1 MFSTLQV
8 GPFRVGL
15 VCAHDSRRTPPI
27 CGHGLSF
34 GADWV
39 SNAWIGAHG
48 RTRLDDN
55 SERPQRGAR
64 MSNKKAATKTATA
77 TFDTADRP
85 EKIRNVALVGHSAG
99 GKTTLVEALLAAT
112 GTIPRAGTIADGTT
126 VSDSDPVEIAQQR
139 SVALSV
145 CPLRWDNVT
154 INLLDTPGYPDFT
167 GELRAG
173 LRAADSA
180 LFVVSAADEIDP
192 ITVSLWEECAAV
204 GTPRAV
210 VITKLDAPRAD
221 YPGTVAACQR
231 VFGGA
236 DGQAVLPLYVRDGE
250 TALIGLLTRTRY
262 DYGNGFPATESPA
275 PEADIDDPRAQLI
288 EAIINNSEDETLL
301 DRYLSGED
309 IGIEVLV
316 DDLET
321 AVARATF
328 YPVLPVCA
336 ETGLGLGE
344 VLEVLSGAFP
354 SPNEL
359 DMPEVQPLYGTD
371 TKVVE
376 CSPDGPLLAEVVR
389 TTVDPYLGRLSIL
402 RLFSGTLT
410 PETVIHISGHGG
422 ESRGHPDHD
431 TDERV
436 TQIFS
441 PLGSTLRPIERA
453 IAGDICAVGRLGA
466 AETGDTISAKSA
478 PLLMAPWEMPEPLLP
493 IAVQAATRADE
504 DALAKALGRLTAGD
518 PTVRI
523 ERHQDTGQLVLWC
536 LGEAHA
542 DVVLERLRATGAHV
556 DTVPLRI
563 ALRETFT
570 AEARGHGRLVKQSGG
585 HGQYAVCDVV
595 VTPLPRGSGVEFTEQ
610 VVGGAVPSQFIGSVE
625 KGVRNQLAQGLDNDH
640 IPVVDVKVT
649 LVDGKAHSV
658 DSSDAAF
665 QTAGSLAVKDAAGQI
680 ETTLLEPIAK
690 VDITVPDT
698 HVGSVLSDLSGR
710 RGRVTGTEPDP
721 TALLGMERTVVHA
734 EIPEAE
740 LVRYATSLRSITAG
754 TGRFTREFARHELVP
769 AHVAASLRK
778 PPDS

>member
-1 MFSTLQV
+1 
-8 GPFRVGL
+8 
-15 VCAHDSRRTPPI
+15 
-27 CGHGLSF
+27 
-34 GADWV
+34 
-39 SNAWIGAHG
+39 
-48 RTRLDDN
+48 
-55 SERPQRGAR
+55 
-64 MSNKKAATKTATA
+64 MSKSKAGTKTATV
-77 TFDTADRP
+77 TFDSADRP
-85 EKIRNVALVGHSAG
+85 EKIRNVALVGHSGA
-99 GKTTLVEALLAAT
+99 GKTTLVEALLAVT
-112 GTIPRAGTIADGTT
+112 GTIPRAGSVVDGNT
-126 VSDSDPVEIAQQR
+126 VSDSDPVEVAQQR

-145 CPLRWDNVT
+145 CPLEWDGVM

-173 LRAADSA
+173 LRAADAA

-192 ITVSLWEECAAV
+192 ITVSLWEECAAL

-221 YPGTVAACQR
+221 YANTVAACQR

-236 DGQAVLPLYVRDGE
+236 DGQAVLPLYVPTGE
-250 TALIGLLTRTRY
+250 SALTGLLSKCTY
-262 DYGNGFPATESPA
+262 DYAKGFPATESPA
-275 PEADIDDPRAQLI
+275 EDDLEEQRGALI

-301 DRYLSGED
+301 DRYLSGEE

-321 AVARATF
+321 AVARGTF

-344 VLEVLSGAFP
+344 LLEVLSGGFP
-354 SPNEL
+354 SPVEI
-359 DMPEVQPLYGTD
+359 DVPEVQPLYGTD

-376 CSPDGPLLAEVVR
+376 CSPNGPLLAEVVR

-410 PETVIHISGHGG
+410 PETQIHISGHGG

-431 TDERV
+431 VDERV

-441 PLGSTLRPIERA
+441 PLGATLRPIERA

-466 AETGDTISAKSA
+466 AETGDTISAKTA
-478 PLLMAPWEMPEPLLP
+478 PLLMAPWEMPVPLLP

-504 DALAKALGRLTAGD
+504 DTLAKGLSRLTAGD

-523 ERHQDTGQLVLWC
+523 ERHPVTGQLVLWC

-563 ALRETFT
+563 ALHETFT
-570 AEARGHGRLVKQSGG
+570 VEARGHGRLVKQSGG

-595 VTPLPRGSGVEFTEQ
+595 VTPLPRGSGVEFAEQ

-625 KGVRNQLAQGLDNDH
+625 KGVRAQLAQGLDQDH
-640 IPVVDVKVT
+640 VPVVDVKVT

-665 QTAGSLAVKDAAGQI
+665 QTAGSLAIKDAAVNGKL
-680 ETTLLEPIAK
+680 TLLEPVAA
-690 VDITVPDT
+690 VDITVPDA
-698 HVGSVLSDLSGR
+698 HVGAVLSDLSGR
-710 RGRVTGTEPDP
+710 RGRVTGTEPD
-721 TALLGMERTVVHA
+721 ASAMVGMERTVVHA
-734 EIPEAE
+734 EIPDAE

-754 TGRFTREFARHELVP
+754 TGRFTRQFARYDLVP
-769 AHVAASLRK
+769 ANVAASLRTPK
-778 PPDS
+778 E

>member
-1 MFSTLQV
+1 
-8 GPFRVGL
+8 
-15 VCAHDSRRTPPI
+15 
-27 CGHGLSF
+27 
-34 GADWV
+34 
-39 SNAWIGAHG
+39 
-48 RTRLDDN
+48 
-55 SERPQRGAR
+55 

-77 TFDTADRP
+77 TFETADRP
-85 EKIRNVALVGHSAG
+85 EKIRNIALVGHSSG

-126 VSDSDPVEIAQQR
+126 VSDSDPVEVSQQR

-145 CPLRWDNVT
+145 CPLEWDGVVF
-154 INLLDTPGYPDFT
+154 NLLDTPGYPDFT

-173 LRAADSA
+173 LRAADAA
-180 LFVVSAADEIDP
+180 LFVVSAADDIDP
-192 ITVSLWEECAAV
+192 ITVSLWEECAAL
-204 GTPRAV
+204 GMPRAV

-221 YPGTVAACQR
+221 YQRTLADCQR

-236 DGQAVLPLYVRDGE
+236 DGQAVLPLYVPDGDD
-250 TALIGLLTRTRY
+250 ALIGLLTQNRY
-262 DYGNGFPATESPA
+262 DYSAGFPPTESSPNG
-275 PEADIDDPRAQLI
+275 ADIEEARGALI

-301 DRYLSGED
+301 DRYLSGEELGLD
-309 IGIEVLV
+309 VLI

-321 AVARATF
+321 AVARGTF

-336 ETGLGLGE
+336 ETGLGLAE
-344 VLEVLSGAFP
+344 LLEVLSGGFP
-354 SPNEL
+354 SPSEIDL
-359 DMPEVQPLYGTD
+359 PETQPLYGTD
-371 TKVVE
+371 TKAVE
-376 CSPDGPLLAEVVR
+376 CNPAGPLLAEVVR

-410 PETVIHISGHGG
+410 PETAIHISGHGG
-422 ESRGHPDHD
+422 ADRGHPDHD
-431 TDERV
+431 ADERV

-441 PLGSTLRPIERA
+441 PLGTQLRPIERA

-504 DALAKALGRLTAGD
+504 DALAKALSRLTAGD

-542 DVVLERLRATGAHV
+542 DVVLERLRGTGAHV

-563 ALRETFT
+563 AVQETFT
-570 AEARGHGRLVKQSGG
+570 AEAKGHGRLVKQSGG
-585 HGQYAVCDVV
+585 HGQYAVCDII
-595 VTPLPRGSGVEFTEQ
+595 VTPLPRGSGVEFAEK

-625 KGVRNQLAQGLDNDH
+625 KGVRNQLAQGLDQDH
-640 IPVVDVKVT
+640 IPVVDVLVT

-665 QTAGSLAVKDAAGQI
+665 QTAGALAVKDAAANGKL
-680 ETTLLEPIAK
+680 TLLEPWAA
-690 VDITVPDT
+690 VDITVPDA
-698 HVGSVLSDLSGR
+698 HVGSVMSDLSGR
-710 RGRVTGTEPDP
+710 RARVTGSEPDP
-721 TALLGMERTVVHA
+721 TAMVGMERTVVHA

-740 LVRYATSLRSITAG
+740 LTRYSTSLRSITAG
-754 TGRFTREFARHELVP
+754 TGRFTRQFARYDLVP
-769 AHVAASLRK
+769 SNVAAALRS
-778 PPDS
+778 PAAD

>member
-1 MFSTLQV
+1 
-8 GPFRVGL
+8 
-15 VCAHDSRRTPPI
+15 
-27 CGHGLSF
+27 
-34 GADWV
+34 
-39 SNAWIGAHG
+39 
-48 RTRLDDN
+48 
-55 SERPQRGAR
+55 
-64 MSNKKAATKTATA
+64 MSKSKAGTKTATV
-77 TFDTADRP
+77 TFDSADRP
-85 EKIRNVALVGHSAG
+85 EKIRNVALVGHSGA
-99 GKTTLVEALLAAT
+99 GKTTLVEALLAVT
-112 GTIPRAGTIADGTT
+112 GTIPRAGSVVDGNT
-126 VSDSDPVEIAQQR
+126 VSDSDPVEVAQQR

-145 CPLRWDNVT
+145 CPLEWDGVM

-173 LRAADSA
+173 LRAADAA

-192 ITVSLWEECAAV
+192 ITVSLWEECAAL

-221 YPGTVAACQR
+221 YANTVAACQR

-236 DGQAVLPLYVRDGE
+236 DGQAVLPLYVPTGE
-250 TALIGLLTRTRY
+250 SALTGLLSKCTY
-262 DYGNGFPATESPA
+262 DYAKGFPATESPA
-275 PEADIDDPRAQLI
+275 EDDLEEQRGALI

-301 DRYLSGED
+301 DRYLSGEE

-321 AVARATF
+321 AVARGTF

-344 VLEVLSGAFP
+344 LLEVLSGGFP
-354 SPNEL
+354 SPVEI
-359 DMPEVQPLYGTD
+359 DVPEVQPLYGTD

-376 CSPDGPLLAEVVR
+376 CSPNGPLLAEIVR

-410 PETVIHISGHGG
+410 PETQIHISGHGG
-422 ESRGHPDHD
+422 EARGHPDHD
-431 TDERV
+431 VDERV

-441 PLGSTLRPIERA
+441 PLGATLRPIERA
-453 IAGDICAVGRLGA
+453 IAGDVCAVGRLGV

-523 ERHQDTGQLVLWC
+523 ERHPVTGQLVLWC

-563 ALRETFT
+563 ALHETFT

-625 KGVRNQLAQGLDNDH
+625 KGVRAQLTQGLDQDH
-640 IPVVDVKVT
+640 VPVVDVRVT
-649 LVDGKAHSV
+649 LVDGKSHSV

-665 QTAGSLAVKDAAGQI
+665 QTAGSLAIKDAAVNGKL
-680 ETTLLEPIAK
+680 TLLEPVAA
-690 VDITVPDT
+690 VDITVPDG
-698 HVGSVLSDLSGR
+698 HVGAVLSDLSGR
-710 RGRVTGTEPDP
+710 RGRVTGTEPDSS
-721 TALLGMERTVVHA
+721 AMVGMERTVVHA
-734 EIPEAE
+734 EIPDAE

-754 TGRFTREFARHELVP
+754 TGRFTRHFARYDLVP
-769 AHVAASLRK
+769 ANVAASLRTPK
-778 PPDS
+778 D

>member
-1 MFSTLQV
+1 
-8 GPFRVGL
+8 
-15 VCAHDSRRTPPI
+15 
-27 CGHGLSF
+27 
-34 GADWV
+34 
-39 SNAWIGAHG
+39 
-48 RTRLDDN
+48 
-55 SERPQRGAR
+55 
-64 MSNKKAATKTATA
+64 MSNKKAATKTTTA
-77 TFDTADRP
+77 TFETADRP
-85 EKIRNVALVGHSAG
+85 EKIRNVALVGHSAA

-112 GTIPRAGTIADGTT
+112 GTIPRAGTVTDGNT
-126 VSDSDPVEIAQQR
+126 VSDSDPVEVAQQR
-139 SVALSV
+139 SVGLSV
-145 CPLRWDNVT
+145 CPLTWDQVV

-173 LRAADSA
+173 LRAADAA
-180 LFVVSAADEIDP
+180 LFVVSAADDIDP
-192 ITVSLWEECAAV
+192 ITVSLWEECAAL

-221 YPGTVAACQR
+221 YSGTLAACQR

-236 DGQAVLPLYVRDGE
+236 DGQAVLPLYVPDGD
-250 TALIGLLTRTRY
+250 TALIGLLTKNRY
-262 DYGNGFPATESPA
+262 DYSGGFPSSESPA
-275 PEADIDDPRAQLI
+275 AEADIDDARGALI

-309 IGIEVLV
+309 LGLDVLI

-321 AVARATF
+321 AVARGTF

-336 ETGLGLGE
+336 DTGLGLAE
-344 VLEVLSGAFP
+344 LLEVLSGGFP
-354 SPNEL
+354 SPVEV
-359 DMPEVQPLYGTD
+359 DVPETQALYGTD
-371 TKVVE
+371 TKVGE
-376 CSPDGPLLAEVVR
+376 CNPAGPLLAEVVR

-410 PETVIHISGHGG
+410 PETAIHISGHGG
-422 ESRGHPDHD
+422 EARGHPDHD
-431 TDERV
+431 ADERV

-441 PLGSTLRPIERA
+441 PLGAQLRPIERA
-453 IAGDICAVGRLGA
+453 IAGDICAIGRLGV
-466 AETGDTISAKSA
+466 AETGDTISAKTA

-504 DALAKALGRLTAGD
+504 DTLAKALSRLTAGD

-563 ALRETFT
+563 ALQETFT
-570 AEARGHGRLVKQSGG
+570 VEARGHGRLVKQSGG

-595 VTPLPRGSGVEFTEQ
+595 VTPLPRGSGIEFAEQ

-625 KGVRNQLAQGLDNDH
+625 KGVRAQLEHGLNNDH
-640 IPVVDVKVT
+640 IPIIDVKVT

-665 QTAGSLAVKDAAGQI
+665 QTAGSLAVKDAAANGKL
-680 ETTLLEPIAK
+680 TLLEPLAA

-698 HVGSVLSDLSGR
+698 HVGSVMSDLSSR
-710 RGRVTGTEPDP
+710 RARVTGSEPDP
-721 TALLGMERTVVHA
+721 TAMVGMERTVVHA
-734 EIPEAE
+734 EIPDAE
-740 LVRYATSLRSITAG
+740 LTRYSTALRSITAG
-754 TGRFTREFARHELVP
+754 TGRFTRRFARYELVP
-769 AHVAASLRK
+769 PNVASSLRT
-778 PPDS
+778 PANE